1 MKVYIVV
8 ASDYEGSRIEEVFS
22 SIEKAEEYA
31 KFKNKYKT
39 PWNTFDTFHVIE
51 KELLEKVNL
60 DINEDALCVKIS
72 GHIDLSEC
80 EDENKIE
87 YELVVKED
95 WCVTTFEDYETF
107 ISVDMCIKLSKNE
120 FDNFEQ
126 SKYEYIFKELKDKVK
141 NMYKQDLTS
150 EEIVE
155 RLYEDYK

>member
-22 SIEKAEEYA
+22 STEKAEEYA

-39 PWNTFDTFHVIE
+39 PWNTYDTFHVIE

-60 DINEDALCVKIS
+60 DINEDDLCVKIS
-72 GHIDLSEC
+72 GYIDLSEC
-80 EDENKIE
+80 EDENEIE
-87 YELVVKED
+87 YELMVKED
-95 WCVTTFEDYETF
+95 WCVTTFEDYDTY
-107 ISVDMCIKLSKNE
+107 ISVDVYIKLSKYE

-126 SKYEYIFKELKDKVK
+126 SKYEYIFKELEIKVK
-141 NMYKQDLTS
+141 NMHKQGLTS

-155 RLYEDYK
+155 KLYENW

>member
-8 ASDYEGSRIEEVFS
+8 ASDCEGSYIEEVFS

-39 PWNTFDTFHVIE
+39 PYNTFDTFHVIE
-51 KELLEKVNL
+51 KELLEKANL
-60 DINEDALCVKIS
+60 DINEDDLCVKIS
-72 GHIDLSEC
+72 GYIDLSGY

-95 WCVTTFEDYETF
+95 WCVTTFEDCETF
-107 ISVDMCIKLSKNE
+107 VFVDMYIKLSKDE

-126 SKYEYIFKELKDKVK
+126 SKYEYIFKELTAKVK
-141 NMYKQDLTS
+141 NMYRQGLTS

-155 RLYEDYK
+155 KLYENL

>member
-8 ASDYEGSRIEEVFS
+8 ASDCEGSYIEEVFS

-31 KFKNKYKT
+31 NFKNKYKT
-39 PWNTFDTFHVIE
+39 PRNTFDTFHVIE
-51 KELLEKVNL
+51 KELLEKANL
-60 DINEDALCVKIS
+60 DINEDDLCVKIS
-72 GHIDLSEC
+72 GYIDLSGY

-95 WCVTTFEDYETF
+95 WCVTTFGDCDTC
-107 ISVDMCIKLSKNE
+107 ISVDMYIKLSKDE

-141 NMYKQDLTS
+141 NMHKQGLTS

-155 RLYEDYK
+155 KLYENL